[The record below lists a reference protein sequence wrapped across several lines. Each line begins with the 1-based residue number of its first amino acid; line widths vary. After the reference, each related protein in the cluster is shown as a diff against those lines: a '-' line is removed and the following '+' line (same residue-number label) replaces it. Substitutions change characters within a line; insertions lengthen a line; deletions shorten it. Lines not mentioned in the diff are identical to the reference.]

1 MLDVLLIAL
10 VIGFFLVADLFVR
23 GCARILDRG
32 PRRHSGGPAM
42 TAADVVFF
50 VIIAALLAY
59 LAWALIAP
67 EDLQ

>member
-1 MLDVLLIAL
+1 
-10 VIGFFLVADLFVR
+10 
-23 GCARILDRG
+23 
-32 PRRHSGGPAM
+32 M

-59 LAWALIAP
+59 LTWALIAP

>member
-1 MLDVLLIAL
+1 
-10 VIGFFLVADLFVR
+10 
-23 GCARILDRG
+23 
-32 PRRHSGGPAM
+32 M

-50 VIIAALLAY
+50 IIIAALLGY

>member
-1 MLDVLLIAL
+1 
-10 VIGFFLVADLFVR
+10 
-23 GCARILDRG
+23 
-32 PRRHSGGPAM
+32 M

-59 LAWALIAP
+59 LTWALVSP